1 MRRRWW
7 RDVELGG
14 RGVCGGGCGGVVDA
28 GGCDGVDAGSE
39 VRSLLAD
46 WFMGRA
52 EVWFAAGDDFGAM
65 LLVVAAFECWAAVQP
80 EV

>member
-1 MRRRWW
+1 M
-7 RDVELGG
+7 
-14 RGVCGGGCGGVVDA
+14 
-28 GGCDGVDAGSE
+28 
-39 VRSLLAD
+39 RSLLAD
-46 WFMGRA
+46 WFMSRA